1 MYQFVKRGIDS
12 IGAVLGLI
20 LFALSYPFVA
30 FAIKHEDGGPILVQL
45 SRISNGKTIQLYKF
59 RSMVVG
65 AAHLKAKLLHRNERN
80 DGPFFKIKND
90 PRITRVG
97 RVIRRF
103 RIDELPQFINVLKGE
118 ISLVGPRP
126 HEPGEVQHYPKEF
139 KALSTAK
146 TGMTGLS
153 QVNGASSL
161 PFAHELE
168 LDQNYLNC
176 QSLWLDLK
184 ILIKTIWIMLADH
197 NAA

>member
-103 RIDELPQFINVLKGE
+103 RIDE
-118 ISLVGPRP
+118 
-126 HEPGEVQHYPKEF
+126 F
-139 KALSTAK
+139 KT
-146 TGMTGLS
+146 
-153 QVNGASSL
+153 N
-161 PFAHELE
+161 
-168 LDQNYLNC
+168 
-176 QSLWLDLK
+176 QSG
-184 ILIKTIWIMLADH
+184 
-197 NAA
+197 